1 MVRVIRK
8 NRFLILGIIVVVAIV
23 LGVSIKIRLL
33 NQEEDY
39 ITLVQEDGLEKES
52 KLEEV
57 KEDVSKLYVDIK
69 GEVVNPGVYE
79 ISEGT
84 RVIDVILLA
93 NGFTE
98 NADTSTINLAQK
110 VVDAMVIVVPKIG
123 DNIGSDEV
131 VNDFNVSASNDSYI
145 NDNNL
150 INLNTADISE
160 LMTLTGIGET
170 KARAII
176 SYREEVGKFKEISE
190 VMQVKGIGESL
201 FAKIKDN
208 ITI

>member
-8 NRFLILGIIVVVAIV
+8 NRFLILGIIVVIAIV